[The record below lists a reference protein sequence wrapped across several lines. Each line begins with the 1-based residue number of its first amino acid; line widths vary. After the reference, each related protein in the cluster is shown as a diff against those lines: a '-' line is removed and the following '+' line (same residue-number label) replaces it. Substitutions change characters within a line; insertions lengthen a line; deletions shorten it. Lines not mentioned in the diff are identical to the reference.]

1 MYSVKQTSDATD
13 VILREKR
20 CVYVRAH
27 VCVYVYTCLCTS
39 KLHIYIYILIHS
51 RPCLILE
58 IIHIFLDFP
67 TPVTFY
73 FNYKNNVINKY

>member
-39 KLHIYIYILIHS
+39 KLHIYIYINSLKAMFNS
-51 RPCLILE
+51 RNYSYFFRFSNPCN
-58 IIHIFLDFP
+58 FLF
-67 TPVTFY
+67 
-73 FNYKNNVINKY
+73 